1 MEQVIDKINVVVF
14 EVTSIS
20 GTVSREAGDDPKV
33 FTAGSVR
40 YINPDELKV
49 FAASR
54 QSANRAC
61 RNRGV
66 RFLSGWAVPDEAVA
80 PLVAELNPIAQRVE
94 AAKAELIAGWDEKL
108 RAWEE
113 LQPQV
118 IPYRSRFP
126 TKEHADRQ
134 TGARLSVYRIH
145 PAAVQSEAKDGI
157 QVEVSGLAG
166 RVLQEIA
173 QDVQDTWK
181 PGATQASQRI
191 KNLLNRLA
199 NKCRT
204 LEFLGGNLGSMASF
218 IEEAIRRLPTEGT
231 IQGADFAV
239 LAGILNI
246 LSSPEKMQNTSLMI
260 ESESLSSV
268 EPLFAKPE
276 EERDETETR
285 NEDEAEPEETPVTA
299 TPAKTIASSEAWSS
313 W

>member
-14 EVTSIS
+14 EVTGVS
-20 GTVSREAGDDPKV
+20 GTVSRDPGDDPKV

-49 FAASR
+49 YAASR
-54 QSANRAC
+54 QQANRAC

-66 RFLSGWAVPDEAVA
+66 RFLSGWAVPDEGVA

-94 AAKAELIAGWDEKL
+94 LAKADLIAGWDEKL
-108 RAWEE
+108 RSWQE

-118 IPYRSRFP
+118 MPYAGKFP
-126 TKEHADRQ
+126 TAEHTDRQ

-145 PAAVQSEAKDGI
+145 PASIQSEAKDGI
-157 QVEVSGLAG
+157 QVEVDGLAG

-181 PGATQASQRI
+181 PGASQASQRI
-191 KNLLNRLA
+191 KNLLKRLA
-199 NKCRT
+199 GKCRT
-204 LEFLGGNLGSMASF
+204 LEFLGGNLGSTAAF
-218 IEEAIRRLPTEGT
+218 IEEAIRRLPSEGP

-239 LAGILNI
+239 LAGILGI
-246 LSSPEKMQNTSLMI
+246 LSSPEKMQNTSKMI
-260 ESESLSSV
+260 EAENLGAVES
-268 EPLFAKPE
+268 LFAKA
-276 EERDETETR
+276 
-285 NEDEAEPEETPVTA
+285 EDEPEIAHEITAELGIITA
-299 TPAKTIASSEAWSS
+299 ESHAAKPAKAETSTEAWS